1 MDINKSLR
9 KSYDE
14 SKRIIQEA
22 QKNNQLVLFVG
33 AGASISSGMPS
44 WSKALNQIGKRL
56 GEEHIDYQK
65 ALELPQNYFDQRGK
79 KEYTELMRKV
89 FRYGDTLSTAEVHKL
104 IMKFN
109 TSTIITT
116 NYDHLIE
123 QAAEENAE
131 VMQVI
136 SCDKDLPY
144 RKSGKEL
151 IKMHGD
157 FEHDNFVLKEDD
169 YANYSSNFKLIENYI
184 KSIIGSKVV
193 LFIGYS
199 FNDPDTKQI
208 MSWVKN
214 ILKDDMQRA
223 YLIDVDS
230 DYDRNKELYYKNWGV
245 NIIFARAWIKRCNKK
260 DKSQLLNKSLRKMLQ
275 NSSSSLGAVYKD
287 LKGFKD
293 WNYVYNKYIAQTF
306 VKHSVVLRN
315 GILVSSNSKN
325 NLLNEIFECDKNTKI
340 ENKEVA
346 KQIQRILSHSDVIGY
361 QKSNK
366 GKTVKLSYNIKND
379 VSELLD
385 FITSF
390 DFKELRKIRRKNEI
404 TLNEN
409 NPKMYLLQ
417 ASISYYLGE
426 YITSY
431 NYLRHASK
439 YLYRQGL
446 YSYYFISEVNRNY
459 LGQYIINQNKY
470 SNNTTTNE
478 IVQHIKNEISNIN
491 LDRTL
496 KTLPDLGNNNSFL
509 SDISNFTI
517 FNTLFQSIYGNS
529 LKLEEE
535 ARKNY
540 LFYFGQPAYV
550 RLRSDVFEFLKYEI
564 MNYFTLDETISNN
577 EIYTMYIQSILA
589 STTSKDKK
597 DTLGNIKSNNIHS
610 SGLNWF
616 DLYVILK
623 YMENGKVINDQFENY
638 SLRWVEVEKDAL
650 NYLNKTV
657 PNILNEKNE
666 DILYW
671 KLIALCG
678 HIRLN
683 NQITLRL
690 LYSLRNK
697 LTLRNLTLYDNLIL
711 VFIENAKKQDMLR
724 EIHVPYLKEILNQIL
739 ITLLDKKVDSE
750 LSTFDSILYYFKK
763 NNILYSDAS
772 MIQKL
777 IDSDMNK
784 IVVELYK
791 ISTSEL
797 KTLIQKVY
805 RSRSIPT
812 ISYRNYDIYLQM
824 ALNGIITF
832 SKEIETKYISYLQ
845 TKNKTAKEVNAY
857 PNDVDII
864 TSGLGNLYVSNKIID
879 KIKVKEVIDEY
890 AIDYIKWM
898 IDPENFDYQIFET
911 KWLENF
917 TPSFLKKISQ
927 NNELKGKIKK
937 QFIKEYSQNNLD
949 SNLLDIYFTYFAK

>member
-123 QAAEENAE
+123 QAAEENVE

-409 NPKMYLLQ
+409 NLKMYLLQ

-750 LSTFDSILYYFKK
+750 LSTFDSIVYYFKK
-763 NNILYSDAS
+763 NNILYFDAS

-805 RSRSIPT
+805 QSRSIPT
-812 ISYRNYDIYLQM
+812 ISYGNYYIYLQM

-832 SKEIETKYISYLQ
+832 SKEIEAKYISYLQ
-845 TKNKTAKEVNAY
+845 TKNKTAKEVKAY

-927 NNELKGKIKK
+927 NNELKGKINK

>member
-123 QAAEENAE
+123 QAAEENVE

-325 NLLNEIFECDKNTKI
+325 NLLNEIFE
-340 ENKEVA
+340 
-346 KQIQRILSHSDVIGY
+346 S
-361 QKSNK
+361 
-366 GKTVKLSYNIKND
+366 
-379 VSELLD
+379 
-385 FITSF
+385 
-390 DFKELRKIRRKNEI
+390 
-404 TLNEN
+404 
-409 NPKMYLLQ
+409 
-417 ASISYYLGE
+417 
-426 YITSY
+426 
-431 NYLRHASK
+431 
-439 YLYRQGL
+439 
-446 YSYYFISEVNRNY
+446 
-459 LGQYIINQNKY
+459 
-470 SNNTTTNE
+470 
-478 IVQHIKNEISNIN
+478 
-491 LDRTL
+491 
-496 KTLPDLGNNNSFL
+496 
-509 SDISNFTI
+509 
-517 FNTLFQSIYGNS
+517 
-529 LKLEEE
+529 
-535 ARKNY
+535 
-540 LFYFGQPAYV
+540 
-550 RLRSDVFEFLKYEI
+550 
-564 MNYFTLDETISNN
+564 
-577 EIYTMYIQSILA
+577 
-589 STTSKDKK
+589 
-597 DTLGNIKSNNIHS
+597 
-610 SGLNWF
+610 
-616 DLYVILK
+616 
-623 YMENGKVINDQFENY
+623 
-638 SLRWVEVEKDAL
+638 
-650 NYLNKTV
+650 
-657 PNILNEKNE
+657 
-666 DILYW
+666 
-671 KLIALCG
+671 
-678 HIRLN
+678 
-683 NQITLRL
+683 
-690 LYSLRNK
+690 
-697 LTLRNLTLYDNLIL
+697 
-711 VFIENAKKQDMLR
+711 
-724 EIHVPYLKEILNQIL
+724 
-739 ITLLDKKVDSE
+739 
-750 LSTFDSILYYFKK
+750 
-763 NNILYSDAS
+763 
-772 MIQKL
+772 
-777 IDSDMNK
+777 
-784 IVVELYK
+784 
-791 ISTSEL
+791 
-797 KTLIQKVY
+797 
-805 RSRSIPT
+805 
-812 ISYRNYDIYLQM
+812 
-824 ALNGIITF
+824 
-832 SKEIETKYISYLQ
+832 
-845 TKNKTAKEVNAY
+845 
-857 PNDVDII
+857 
-864 TSGLGNLYVSNKIID
+864 
-879 KIKVKEVIDEY
+879 
-890 AIDYIKWM
+890 
-898 IDPENFDYQIFET
+898 
-911 KWLENF
+911 
-917 TPSFLKKISQ
+917 
-927 NNELKGKIKK
+927 
-937 QFIKEYSQNNLD
+937 
-949 SNLLDIYFTYFAK
+949 